1 MGRGRTRMEARLGA
15 LGTGGRSLVVGERVY
30 TLAELLDTLGL
41 GFEGCRAID
50 AHALGEGQFA
60 VRYYDPEEQRVVA
73 VEFDAGFRYLR
84 ESRVP
89 VAEWAGEAGL
99 ASPLIEDGPWTWS

>member
-1 MGRGRTRMEARLGA
+1 MEARLGA
-15 LGTGGRSLVVGERVY
+15 LGTGRRSLVVGARVY
-30 TLAELLDTLGL
+30 TLSELLDTLGL

-50 AHALGEGQFA
+50 ALELGEGQFA

-73 VEFDAGFRYLR
+73 VEFDGGFRYLR

-89 VAEWAGEAGL
+89 AAEWAGEATPG
-99 ASPLIEDGPWTWS
+99 DGTWSWS